1 MAHWKLV
8 IPLSS
13 IVMLCGCA
21 LFPSNFDN
29 QEHARLVTISH
40 MTLNTEVCED
50 LNNTKNMVQTIK
62 HHVGW
67 LKIYSGPLPNNAKM
81 ASMVGNLDNMVSG
94 FEARYNDSSTT
105 PSKFYCEQKVKLIN
119 EATNEII
126 TVSARRPR

>member
-1 MAHWKLV
+1 MVHWKLT
-8 IPLSS
+8 ILLSS
-13 IVMLCGCA
+13 LLLCSCA
-21 LFPSNFDN
+21 LFPSNFDS

-40 MTLNTEVCED
+40 MTVNTDVCED
-50 LNNTKNMVQTIK
+50 IGNTKNMVQTIK

-81 ASMVGNLDNMVSG
+81 ASMIGNLDVMVSG
-94 FEARYNDSSTT
+94 FESRYNDSTSV

-126 TVSARRPR
+126 SVSARRPR